1 MPGYRNAR
9 RTRTRKK
16 REAMKGYLILG
27 GFVLSLAVLVFCAGK
42 LIRIAR
48 SYRASKE
55 TYRSVAELYAPETG
69 PVYAPTD
76 APPAP
81 IAASSPDPVLSGS
94 PEARPAAATPLPEP
108 RAEENSGDEDPETV
122 TLPFRIDWDSL
133 LEENPD
139 TVGWLYSEGTPV
151 HYPVVRGSDNSYYLT
166 HDFYG
171 NDSAGGALF
180 LDVRNELSSEIDHL
194 MIYGHRMKDDSMFGS
209 VADYAEERYYR
220 KHPVLYFLTPEQ
232 SWRAEVIGCRTVH
245 AEEKYFPPL
254 FESEQAY
261 AAYLKKL
268 RSQRYY
274 ETEADPDTRF
284 RLLTLVTCST
294 YTHGGDV
301 RLLIHARLVP
311 VRPVW

>member
-1 MPGYRNAR
+1 MPERQSAR
-9 RTRTRKK
+9 RRRGKK
-16 REAMKGYLILG
+16 ARQALRGYLILI

-42 LIRIAR
+42 LIRLAG
-48 SYRASKE
+48 SYRTAKE
-55 TYRSVAELYAPETG
+55 TYRSVAKQYAPETG
-69 PVYAPTD
+69 SAAD
-76 APPAP
+76 PA
-81 IAASSPDPVLSGS
+81 
-94 PEARPAAATPLPEP
+94 ARPPVQAGRDRSDGAEADTAAGTPLPEP
-108 RAEENSGDEDPETV
+108 QVEGDSGEAEQETV
-122 TLPFRIDWDSL
+122 ALPFRIDWDSL

-180 LDVRNELSSEIDHL
+180 LDVRNEISSEIDHL
-194 MIYGHRMKDDSMFGS
+194 MIYGHRMPDDSMFGS
-209 VADYAEERYYR
+209 VADYAEESYYR
-220 KHPVLYFLTPEQ
+220 KHRVLYFLTPEQ
-232 SWRAEVIGCRTVH
+232 SWRAEIIGCRTVH
-245 AEEKYFPPL
+245 AEEKYFPSR
-254 FESEQAY
+254 FEIEQAY
-261 AAYLKKL
+261 AAYLEKI

-274 ETEADPDTRF
+274 KTTAEPDTRF

-311 VRPVW
+311 VLPTR